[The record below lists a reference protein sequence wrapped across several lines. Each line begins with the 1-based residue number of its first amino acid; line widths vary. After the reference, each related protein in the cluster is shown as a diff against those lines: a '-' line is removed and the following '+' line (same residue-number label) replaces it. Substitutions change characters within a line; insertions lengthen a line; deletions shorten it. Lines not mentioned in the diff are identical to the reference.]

1 MTEGR
6 IVKPLAVFTVV
17 LVVILGGTFLLAVV
31 NPGSSGPPDGQS
43 IDGQSPSQY
52 QPDAVNVPVDS
63 EDGEISIDADGSDKR
78 ILVDTSHGNQVS
90 ESELEPITEAVFEA
104 GHTVEYGTSRTGSF
118 ADSLGQYDG
127 VLIVQPLGSYTPAER
142 EALQEYTED
151 GGRVVI
157 LAEPTQTR
165 LSTGFTQSTTTVSFG
180 ANNATDRYGVRMGAE
195 QLYNVDDAANDNN
208 FKAIYASPSDDG
220 ELTEGV
226 ETITFDTAGYAV
238 MTEPGDAETKFTAA
252 EGTRT
257 LDTRRTGT
265 HATVVRNDNMVFVTD
280 STFIKSSEIY
290 DADNEV
296 FIGNL
301 LSFLLDGEA
310 PDPGGSATS
319 DAGFGSGGSSS
330 TPAETPPEPTPT
342 PTPTPEPTPSGA

>member
-6 IVKPLAVFTVV
+6 IVKPLAVFIVV
-17 LVVILGGTFLLAVV
+17 LVVILGGTFLLAVAS
-31 NPGSSGPPDGQS
+31 PGSSGPPDGQS

-52 QPDAVNVPVDS
+52 QPDAVNAPVDPEEGEISVDS
-63 EDGEISIDADGSDKR
+63 EGSDKR

-104 GHTVEYGTSRTGSF
+104 GHTVEYGTSGTASF
-118 ADSLGQYDG
+118 ADSLGRYDG
-127 VLIVQPLGSYTPAER
+127 VLIVQPLDSYSQAER
-142 EALQEYTED
+142 DALQEYTDD
-151 GGRVVI
+151 GGRVVV

-180 ANNATDRYGVRMGAE
+180 ANNATERYGVRMGAE
-195 QLYNVDDAANDNN
+195 QLYNVDDEANDNN

-220 ELTEGV
+220 VLTDGV

-238 MTEPGDAETKFTAA
+238 MNGDAETKFTAA

-257 LDTRRTGT
+257 LETRRTGT
-265 HATVVRNDNMVFVTD
+265 YATVVRNDNMVFVTD
-280 STFIKSSEIY
+280 STFISSSEIY

-310 PDPGGSATS
+310 PDPGGGATP
-319 DAGFGSGGSSS
+319 DAGFGTGGDTS
-330 TPAETPPEPTPT
+330 TETPPEPTSSPT
-342 PTPTPEPTPSGA
+342 PTPAPPSGT

>member
-6 IVKPLAVFTVV
+6 IVKPLAVFIVV
-17 LVVILGGTFLLAVV
+17 LVVILGGTFLLAVAS
-31 NPGSSGPPDGQS
+31 PGSSGPPDGQS

-52 QPDAVNVPVDS
+52 QPDAVNAPVDPEEGEISVDS
-63 EDGEISIDADGSDKR
+63 EGSDKR

-90 ESELEPITEAVFEA
+90 ESKLEPITEAVFEA
-104 GHTVEYGTSRTGSF
+104 GHTVEYGTAGTDSF

-127 VLIVQPLGSYTPAER
+127 VLIVQPLGSYSPTER
-142 EALQEYTED
+142 EALQEYTDD
-151 GGRVVI
+151 GGRVVV

-180 ANNATDRYGVRMGAE
+180 ANNATKRYGIRMGAE

-220 ELTEGV
+220 ELTDGV

-238 MTEPGDAETKFTAA
+238 VNGDAETKFTAA

-257 LDTRRTGT
+257 LETRRTGT
-265 HATVVRNDNMVFVTD
+265 YATVVRNDNMVFVTD
-280 STFIKSSEIY
+280 STFISSSEIY

-296 FIGNL
+296 FLGNL

-310 PDPGGSATS
+310 PDPDGSATS
-319 DAGFGSGGSSS
+319 DVGFGTGDSAS
-330 TPAETPPEPTPT
+330 TPTEAPPESTPGPTPA
-342 PTPTPEPTPSGA
+342 PTPSGS

>member
-6 IVKPLAVFTVV
+6 IVKPLAVFIVV
-17 LVVILGGTFLLAVV
+17 LVVILGGTFLLAVAS
-31 NPGSSGPPDGQS
+31 PGSSGPPDGQS

-52 QPDAVNVPVDS
+52 QPDAVNAPADP
-63 EDGEISIDADGSDKR
+63 EEGEISVDADTSDKR
-78 ILVDTSHGNQVS
+78 ILVDTSHGNQVT

-104 GHTVEYGTSRTGSF
+104 GHTVEYGTSGTASF
-118 ADSLGQYDG
+118 ADSLGRYDG
-127 VLIVQPLGSYTPAER
+127 VLIVQPLDSYSQAER
-142 EALQEYTED
+142 DALQEYTED
-151 GGRVVI
+151 GGRVVV

-180 ANNATDRYGVRMGAE
+180 ANNATERYGIRMGAE
-195 QLYNVDDAANDNN
+195 QLYNVDDEANDNN
-208 FKAIYASPSDDG
+208 FKAIYASPSDNG
-220 ELTEGV
+220 ELTDGV

-238 MTEPGDAETKFTAA
+238 MNGDAETKFTAA

-257 LDTRRTGT
+257 LETRRTGT
-265 HATVVRNDNMVFVTD
+265 YATVVRNDNMVFVTD
-280 STFIKSSEIY
+280 STFISSSEIY

-310 PDPGGSATS
+310 PDPGGGATP
-319 DAGFGSGGSSS
+319 DAGFGTGGDTS
-330 TPAETPPEPTPT
+330 TETPPEPTSSPT
-342 PTPTPEPTPSGA
+342 PTPAPPSGT

>member
-6 IVKPLAVFTVV
+6 IVKPLAVFIVV

-52 QPDAVNVPVDS
+52 QPDAVNAPVDPEEGEISVDS
-63 EDGEISIDADGSDKR
+63 EASDKR
-78 ILVDTSHGNQVS
+78 ILVDTSHGNQVT
-90 ESELEPITEAVFEA
+90 ESELEPITEAMFEA
-104 GHTVEYGTSRTGSF
+104 GHTVEYGTAGTDSF

-127 VLIVQPLGSYTPAER
+127 VLIVQPLGSYSPTER
-142 EALQEYTED
+142 EALQEYTDD
-151 GGRVVI
+151 GGRVVV

-180 ANNATDRYGVRMGAE
+180 ANNATKRYGVRMGAE

-220 ELTEGV
+220 ELTDGV

-238 MTEPGDAETKFTAA
+238 VNGDAETKFTAA

-257 LDTRRTGT
+257 LETRRTGT
-265 HATVVRNDNMVFVTD
+265 YATVVRNDNMVFVTD
-280 STFIKSSEIY
+280 STFISSSEIY

-296 FIGNL
+296 FLGNL

-310 PDPGGSATS
+310 PDPDGDTATNT
-319 DAGFGSGGSSS
+319 GFGTGDSAS
-330 TPAETPPEPTPT
+330 TPTEAPPESTPGPTPA
-342 PTPTPEPTPSGA
+342 PTPSGS

>member
-6 IVKPLAVFTVV
+6 IVKPLAVFIVV
-17 LVVILGGTFLLAVV
+17 LVVILGGTFLLAVAS
-31 NPGSSGPPDGQS
+31 PGSSGPPDGQS

-52 QPDAVNVPVDS
+52 QPDAVNAPVDPEEGEISVDS
-63 EDGEISIDADGSDKR
+63 EGSDKR
-78 ILVDTSHGNQVS
+78 ILVDTSHGNQVT

-104 GHTVEYGTSRTGSF
+104 GHTVEYGTAGTDSF

-127 VLIVQPLGSYTPAER
+127 VLIVQPLGSYSPTER
-142 EALQEYTED
+142 EALQEYTDD
-151 GGRVVI
+151 GGRVVV

-180 ANNATDRYGVRMGAE
+180 ANNATKRYGIRMGAE

-220 ELTEGV
+220 ELTDGV

-238 MTEPGDAETKFTAA
+238 VNGDAETKFTAA

-257 LDTRRTGT
+257 LETRRTGT
-265 HATVVRNDNMVFVTD
+265 YATVVRNDNMVFVTD
-280 STFIKSSEIY
+280 STFISSSEIY

-296 FIGNL
+296 FLGNL

-310 PDPGGSATS
+310 PDPDGSATS
-319 DAGFGSGGSSS
+319 DVGFGTGDSAS
-330 TPAETPPEPTPT
+330 TPTEAPPESTPGPTPA
-342 PTPTPEPTPSGA
+342 PTPSGS

>member
-6 IVKPLAVFTVV
+6 IVKPLAVFIIV

-31 NPGSSGPPDGQS
+31 DPGSSGPPDGQS

-52 QPDAVNVPVDS
+52 QPDAVNAPVDPEEGEISVDS
-63 EDGEISIDADGSDKR
+63 EGSGKR

-104 GHTVEYGTSRTGSF
+104 GHTVEYGTSGTASF
-118 ADSLGQYDG
+118 AESLGQYDG
-127 VLIVQPLGSYTPAER
+127 ILIVQPLGSYSEAER
-142 EALQEYTED
+142 EALQEYTDD
-151 GGRVVI
+151 GGRVVV

-180 ANNATDRYGVRMGAE
+180 ANNATKRYGVRMGAE

-208 FKAIYASPSDDG
+208 FKAIYASPSSDG
-220 ELTEGV
+220 DLTDGV

-238 MTEPGDAETKFTAA
+238 VNGDAETKFTAA

-257 LDTRRTGT
+257 LETRRTGMY
-265 HATVVRNDNMVFVTD
+265 ATVVRNDNMVFVTD
-280 STFIKSSEIY
+280 STFISSSELY

-310 PDPGGSATS
+310 PGPGGGATPS
-319 DAGFGSGGSSS
+319 AGFGTGDSAS
-330 TPAETPPEPTPT
+330 TPTETPPEPTPT
-342 PTPTPEPTPSGA
+342 PAPTPSGS

>member
-6 IVKPLAVFTVV
+6 IVKPLAVFIVV

-52 QPDAVNVPVDS
+52 QPDAVNAPVDP
-63 EDGEISIDADGSDKR
+63 EDGEISIDSEASDKR

-104 GHTVEYGTSRTGSF
+104 GHTVEYGTSGTASF

-165 LSTGFTQSTTTVSFG
+165 LSTGFTQSTTTVAFG
-180 ANNATDRYGVRMGAE
+180 ANNATEQYGVRMGAE

-220 ELTEGV
+220 ELTDGV

-238 MTEPGDAETKFTAA
+238 ANGDAETKFTAA

-265 HATVVRNDNMVFVTD
+265 YATVVRNDNMVFVTD
-280 STFIKSSEIY
+280 STFIRSSEIY

-310 PDPGGSATS
+310 PDPDSGGAF
-319 DAGFGSGGSSS
+319 DGGFG
-330 TPAETPPEPTPT
+330 TDEEAETPAEPTPT
-342 PTPTPEPTPSGA
+342 PASTPPGS

>member
-6 IVKPLAVFTVV
+6 IVKPLAVFIVV
-17 LVVILGGTFLLAVV
+17 LVVLLAGTFLLAVV

-52 QPDAVNVPVDS
+52 QPDAVNAPVDP
-63 EDGEISIDADGSDKR
+63 EDGEISVDSDASDKR

-90 ESELEPITEAVFEA
+90 ESELEPITEALFEA
-104 GHTVEYGTSRTGSF
+104 GHTIEYGTSSTGAF
-118 ADSLGQYDG
+118 ADSLGRYDG
-127 VLIVQPLGSYTPAER
+127 VLIVQPLGSYSPDER
-142 EALQEYTED
+142 EALQEYTDD

-180 ANNATDRYGVRMGAE
+180 ANNATERYGVRMGAE
-195 QLYNVDDAANDNN
+195 QLYNVDDDANDNN

-238 MTEPGDAETKFTAA
+238 VNGDAETKFTAA

-257 LDTRRTGT
+257 LETRRTGT
-265 HATVVRNDNMVFVTD
+265 YATVVRNDNMVFVTD
-280 STFIKSSEIY
+280 STFIRSSEIY

-310 PDPGGSATS
+310 PDPGGGATP
-319 DAGFGSGGSSS
+319 DAGFGIDDDTS
-330 TPAETPPEPTPT
+330 TPAETPPEPTPG
-342 PTPTPEPTPSGA
+342 PTPTPEPTPSGT

>member
-6 IVKPLAVFTVV
+6 IVKPLAVFIVV
-17 LVVILGGTFLLAVV
+17 LVVILGGTFLLAVAS
-31 NPGSSGPPDGQS
+31 PGSSGPPDGQS

-52 QPDAVNVPVDS
+52 QPDAVNAPVDPEEGEISVDS
-63 EDGEISIDADGSDKR
+63 EGSDKR

-90 ESELEPITEAVFEA
+90 ESKLEPITEAVFEA
-104 GHTVEYGTSRTGSF
+104 GHTVEYGTAGTDSF

-127 VLIVQPLGSYTPAER
+127 VLIVQPLGSYSPTER
-142 EALQEYTED
+142 EALQEYTDD
-151 GGRVVI
+151 GGRVVV

-180 ANNATDRYGVRMGAE
+180 ANNATKRYGIRMGAE
-195 QLYNVDDAANDNN
+195 QLYNVDDTANDNN

-220 ELTEGV
+220 ELTDGV

-238 MTEPGDAETKFTAA
+238 VNGDAETKFTAA

-257 LDTRRTGT
+257 LETRRTGT
-265 HATVVRNDNMVFVTD
+265 YATVVRNDNMVFVTD
-280 STFIKSSEIY
+280 STFISSSEIY

-296 FIGNL
+296 FLGNL

-310 PDPGGSATS
+310 PDPDGSATS
-319 DAGFGSGGSSS
+319 DVGFGTGDSAS
-330 TPAETPPEPTPT
+330 TPTEAPPESTPGPTPA
-342 PTPTPEPTPSGA
+342 PTPSGS

>member
-6 IVKPLAVFTVV
+6 IVKPLAVFIVV
-17 LVVILGGTFLLAVV
+17 LVAILGGTFLLAVV

-52 QPDAVNVPVDS
+52 QPDAVNAPVDP
-63 EDGEISIDADGSDKR
+63 EEGQISVDAEARGQR

-104 GHTVEYGTSRTGSF
+104 GHTVEYGTAGTASF

-127 VLIVQPLGSYTPAER
+127 VLIVQPLGSYSEEER
-142 EALQEYTED
+142 DALQEYTDD
-151 GGRVVI
+151 GGRVVV

-180 ANNATDRYGVRMGAE
+180 ANNATERYGVRMGSE

-208 FKAIYASPSDDG
+208 FKAIYASPSGDG
-220 ELTEGV
+220 ELTDGV

-238 MTEPGDAETKFTAA
+238 VNGDAETKFTAA
-252 EGTRT
+252 DGTRT
-257 LDTRRTGT
+257 LETRRTGT
-265 HATVVRNDNMVFVTD
+265 YATVVRNDNMVFVTD
-280 STFIKSSEIY
+280 STFIRSSEIY

-310 PDPGGSATS
+310 PDPGGAAST
-319 DAGFGSGGSSS
+319 DPGFGAGGDTS
-330 TPAETPPEPTPT
+330 TPAGTPAESTPSPTPT
-342 PTPTPEPTPSGA
+342 PAPTPSGS

>member
-6 IVKPLAVFTVV
+6 IVKPLAVFIVV
-17 LVVILGGTFLLAVV
+17 LVVILGGTFLLAVAS
-31 NPGSSGPPDGQS
+31 PGSSGPPDGQS

-52 QPDAVNVPVDS
+52 QPDAVNAPADP
-63 EDGEISIDADGSDKR
+63 EEGEISVDADTSDKR

-104 GHTVEYGTSRTGSF
+104 GHTVEYGTSGTASF

-127 VLIVQPLGSYTPAER
+127 VLIVQPLGSYSQAER
-142 EALQEYTED
+142 DALQEYTED
-151 GGRVVI
+151 GGRVVV

-180 ANNATDRYGVRMGAE
+180 ANNATERYGVRMGAE
-195 QLYNVDDAANDNN
+195 QLYNVDDEANDNN

-220 ELTEGV
+220 ELTDGV

-238 MTEPGDAETKFTAA
+238 MNGDAETKFTAA

-257 LDTRRTGT
+257 LETRRTGT
-265 HATVVRNDNMVFVTD
+265 YATVVRNDNMVFVTD
-280 STFIKSSEIY
+280 STFISSSEIY

-296 FIGNL
+296 FVGNL

-310 PDPGGSATS
+310 PDPGGGATT
-319 DAGFGSGGSSS
+319 DAGFGTGGDTS
-330 TPAETPPEPTPT
+330 TETPPEPTSSPT
-342 PTPTPEPTPSGA
+342 PTPAPPSGT

>member
-6 IVKPLAVFTVV
+6 IVKPLAVFIVV
-17 LVVILGGTFLLAVV
+17 LVVILGGTFLLAVAS
-31 NPGSSGPPDGQS
+31 PGSSGPPDGQS

-52 QPDAVNVPVDS
+52 QPDAVNAPVDPEEGEISVDS
-63 EDGEISIDADGSDKR
+63 EGSDKR

-104 GHTVEYGTSRTGSF
+104 GHTVEYGTSGTASF
-118 ADSLGQYDG
+118 ADSIGRYDG
-127 VLIVQPLGSYTPAER
+127 VLIVQPLDSYSQAER
-142 EALQEYTED
+142 DALQEYTED
-151 GGRVVI
+151 GGRVVV

-180 ANNATDRYGVRMGAE
+180 ANNATERYGVRMGAE
-195 QLYNVDDAANDNN
+195 QLYNVDDEANDNN

-220 ELTEGV
+220 ELTDGV

-238 MTEPGDAETKFTAA
+238 MNGDAETKFTAA

-257 LDTRRTGT
+257 LETRRTGT
-265 HATVVRNDNMVFVTD
+265 YATVVRNDNMVFVTD
-280 STFIKSSEIY
+280 STFISSSEIY

-310 PDPGGSATS
+310 PDPGGGATP
-319 DAGFGSGGSSS
+319 DAGFGTGGDTS
-330 TPAETPPEPTPT
+330 TETPPEPTSSPT
-342 PTPTPEPTPSGA
+342 PTPTPPSGT